1 MWSWIDL
8 DHCGQQLHICEYQ
21 FSQLAG
27 GVLGLVFRLRH
38 PIRRDATTFWSG
50 VNGWSRPPECDFV
63 PKMHLIRS
71 ENCIMSV

>member
-38 PIRRDATTFWSG
+38 PIRRDATTFWS
-50 VNGWSRPPECDFV
+50 VLRP
-63 PKMHLIRS
+63 I
-71 ENCIMSV
+71 